1 LKVLSV
7 NVGRPR
13 PVPTADGLVLTGIF
27 KEPVAGRVRVGALGL
42 DGDGQADLSVHG
54 GETKAVYA
62 YPSEHYAW
70 WRADL
75 ARDDLHWGAFGEN
88 LTTEGLLEHDLGIG
102 DRLRVGTAELV
113 VTQPRIPCFKL
124 GIRLE
129 RPDVVKRFLHS
140 ARSGFYF
147 RVEREGELGA
157 GDAIEI
163 LARAD
168 PALSVRDAARLRAG
182 DERAPDLLRRAA
194 DHPGLPEEWRTHF
207 RTRLTRGTVFRS

>member
-1 LKVLSV
+1 LKVVSV

-13 PVPTADGLVLTGIF
+13 PVPSAEGLVLTGIF
-27 KEPVAGRVRVGALGL
+27 KEPVAGRVRVRALGL

-75 ARDDLHWGAFGEN
+75 ERDDLTWGAFGEN
-88 LTTEGLLEHDLGIG
+88 LTVGGLLEHDVGIG
-102 DRLRVGTAELV
+102 DRLRIGTAELV

-124 GIRLE
+124 GIRLG
-129 RPDVVKRFLHS
+129 RPDVVKRFLRS
-140 ARSGFYF
+140 GRSGFYF
-147 RVEREGELGA
+147 RVEREGELAA

-163 LARAD
+163 LARAE
-168 PALSVRDAARLRAG
+168 PALSVRDAVRLRAG
-182 DERAPDLLRRAA
+182 DERSPDLLRRAA
-194 DHPGLPEEWRTHF
+194 AHPGLPEEWRAHF
-207 RTRLTRGTVFRS
+207 RKRLPSGDGL